1 MRADGLRPVAMAVRI
16 EVETWIMSN
25 AAQNLLESIERTGW
39 KAPEGAR
46 ILDFGCGDGSRVY
59 EFRDL
64 GYDAYGFDLFDT
76 VKLRSPEDAR
86 FFSALRGRVDPT
98 DTRIADSEIRL
109 PHAAA
114 TFDLVFSETVI
125 EHCFALEGM
134 LRECARVLNPDG
146 VSVHTYPSRN
156 SLLEPHLY
164 VPFGGRIQARWWLML
179 WATLGV
185 RNLGQP
191 NQTAA
196 QTAERNQQWMEVGV
210 CYRSDRQIAAIAR
223 QYFAE
228 VGFATREFYS
238 PETWKALPR
247 RYWTALW
254 GKDKLARL
262 AEIQPLVVLH
272 ARH

>member
-1 MRADGLRPVAMAVRI
+1 
-16 EVETWIMSN
+16 MSE
-25 AAQNLLESIERTGW
+25 AENLLWSIRAAGW
-39 KAPEGAR
+39 QEPDAPR
-46 ILDFGCGDGSRVY
+46 ILDFGCGTGTRVY
-59 EFRDL
+59 QLSDL

-86 FFSALRGRVDPT
+86 FFSALRGGVDPS
-98 DTRIADSEIRL
+98 DVRIADSEIRL

-125 EHCFALEGM
+125 EHCFALDGM
-134 LRECARVLNPDG
+134 LRECARVLKRDG

-156 SLLEPHLY
+156 SFLEPHLY

-179 WATLGV
+179 WAVLGV

-191 NQTAA
+191 NQTAT
-196 QTAERNQQWMEVGV
+196 QTAERNQQWMEIGL
-210 CYRSDRQIAAIAR
+210 CYRSNRQIAAIAR
-223 QYFAE
+223 RHFAK
-228 VGFATREFYS
+228 VGFATREFHS
-238 PETWKALPR
+238 RETWKALPR

-262 AEIQPLVVLH
+262 AEIQPLIVLRAH
-272 ARH
+272 H